1 MGIAFVPG
9 LTWFAAL
16 FFMGVTI
23 SLIAQKLR
31 LPDVLLLLL
40 AGIFLSLKGY
50 SVDKFIPENYLMGFT
65 IFALIVIVFDS
76 ASNLKLSELMDISP
90 IAVKLSIIFLLL
102 NILILTFFTQLIFF
116 NLKDFSSIY
125 ITIVF
130 SAVMAGTSPEVLS
143 SLLIK
148 AKHKVL
154 DVLNIESVINDPIT
168 LIIPL
173 IVFNIYTGAVATND
187 VVNSFIQQVAFGIF
201 SGIVIGFIA
210 FNLLRIVYSN
220 EDNISPLILVA
231 LALGTFVLTERFN
244 GDGILAVTSL
254 AIMFANAPI
263 REKFELQ
270 KFSSLFAN
278 FLRVVLFIL
287 LGLIIKLHFDF
298 NFIINSFALFLI
310 LLIIRYISVEL
321 SCANSNF
328 TLREKLFMTLNVP
341 KGITTAILLVIIGQ
355 LFLADEI
362 ILNLGL
368 MFVLYSVIIGAI
380 SMKFSNS
387 WLNLDKPKIEDIKS
401 KPIK

>member
-201 SGIVIGFIA
+201 SGILIGFIA
-210 FNLLRIVYSN
+210 FNLLKIIYSN

-387 WLNLDKPKIEDIKS
+387 WLNLDKPRIEDIKS

>member
-201 SGIVIGFIA
+201 SGILIGFIA
-210 FNLLRIVYSN
+210 FNLLKIIYSN

-231 LALGTFVLTERFN
+231 LALGTFVLTEGFN

-310 LLIIRYISVEL
+310 LLIIRYISVEI

>member
-201 SGIVIGFIA
+201 SGILIGFIA
-210 FNLLRIVYSN
+210 FNLLKIIYSN

-287 LGLIIKLHFDF
+287 LGLIIKLHFNF

-310 LLIIRYISVEL
+310 LLIIRYISVEI

-387 WLNLDKPKIEDIKS
+387 WLNLDKPRIEDIKS

>member
-23 SLIAQKLR
+23 SLIAQKLK

-40 AGIFLSLKGY
+40 AGIILSLKGY
-50 SVDKFIPENYLMGFT
+50 SVDQFIPENYLMGFT

-201 SGIVIGFIA
+201 SGILIGFIA
-210 FNLLRIVYSN
+210 FNLLKIIYSN

-287 LGLIIKLHFDF
+287 LGLIIKLHFNF

-310 LLIIRYISVEL
+310 LLIIRYISVEI

>member
-201 SGIVIGFIA
+201 SGILIGFIA
-210 FNLLRIVYSN
+210 FNLLKIIYSN

-231 LALGTFVLTERFN
+231 LALGTFVLTEGFN

-387 WLNLDKPKIEDIKS
+387 WLNLDKPRIEDIKS